1 MRAPSIMKALTLLVL
16 ASCTH
21 DLDVYDRVS
30 VRPARDLDVLFVLD
44 NSPDRSSYD
53 QMASQLD
60 LLQAQLRSVDG
71 QLPSLHVGTVTTD
84 LGTRG
89 TKDVLGPPS
98 LNCAGDG
105 DAAKLQRLGAGISA
119 GYLEDLRGP
128 DGTRLRNFDS
138 NDLKLE
144 LSRLTNPAA
153 GTANTGCEF
162 EQPLEAMRRALDP
175 FVNPG
180 FIRPGA
186 MLAVVFLATED
197 DCSFAR
203 GALLDPNDASLGQ
216 LASFRCTAQGVIC
229 DGDDP
234 SRPGVRTN
242 CRPRDGSQFMVDVAD
257 YTAFLKGYKKDP
269 RDVTVAVVA
278 GSPTPFEV
286 RDLGVPT
293 LAPSCQGPGGMAW
306 PAVRLA
312 AFADSLGG
320 AFISTCTQENAY
332 QQITTPIVNRQRTCF
347 PNLTKDDGED
357 CSVLEIVPGGAA
369 PTELTRCPDGGD
381 AGAKP
386 CWYTFSDEAAC
397 PDGGNYGIAVRRG
410 TSTAAAGSRIEA
422 TCYAK

>member
-1 MRAPSIMKALTLLVL
+1 MKALRAQSAMLLLVL

-21 DLDVYDRVS
+21 DLAVYDRIT
-30 VRPARDLDVLFVLD
+30 VRPARDLDVLFILD

-53 QMASQLD
+53 QMAAQLD
-60 LLQAQLRSVDG
+60 ILQDRLRDVDG
-71 QLPSLHVGTVTTD
+71 QLPNLHVGTATTD

-89 TKDVLGPPS
+89 TKDVLGARV

-105 DAAKLQRLGAGISA
+105 DAAKLTKLGAGITGS
-119 GYLEDLRGP
+119 YLEDLRGP
-128 DGTRLRNFDS
+128 DGTRVRNFAS

-180 FIRPGA
+180 FIRPSA
-186 MLAVVFLATED
+186 MLAVVFLTTED

-203 GALLDPNDASLGQ
+203 GALLDVNDTSLGP
-216 LASFRCTAQGVIC
+216 LSSFRCTEQGVVC

-234 SRPGVRTN
+234 RRPGVRTN
-242 CRPRDGSQFMVDVAD
+242 CRPREGSQFMVDVAE
-257 YTAFLKGYKKDP
+257 YKTFLQGYKKDP
-269 RDVTVAVVA
+269 RDVSVSVVA
-278 GSPTPFEV
+278 GAPSPFEV

-312 AFADSLGG
+312 AFADAVGG
-320 AFISTCTQENAY
+320 TLINTCTQENAY
-332 QQITTPIVNRQRTCF
+332 QQITAPIVSRQRTCF
-347 PNLTKDDGED
+347 PSLGQEDGED
-357 CSVLEIVPGGAA
+357 CSVLEIAPGVA
-369 PTELTRCPDGGD
+369 PVELTRCP
-381 AGAKP
+381 AGNTNTGSAP
-386 CWYTFSDEAAC
+386 CWYTYTDAAAC
-397 PDGGNYGIAVRRG
+397 PTGDNVGVAVRRG
-410 TSTAAAGSRIEA
+410 SAAAASGSRIEA
-422 TCYAK
+422 TCYAR